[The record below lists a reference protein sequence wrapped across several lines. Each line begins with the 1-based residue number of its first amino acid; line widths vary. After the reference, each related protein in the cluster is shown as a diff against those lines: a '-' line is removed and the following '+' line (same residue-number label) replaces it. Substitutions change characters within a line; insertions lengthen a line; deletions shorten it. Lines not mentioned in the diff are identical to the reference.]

1 MSDFWS
7 YYVVILIAINI
18 IGATWLLWATSK
30 KRSSSD
36 TQSSTETTGH
46 VWDGDL
52 TEYNKPLPRWWIILF
67 YLTIIFAIAYLIY
80 YPSTDKFQGMGNWSS
95 ATEHNAD
102 KAKADVKLQTLFARF
117 DGKGIDVIAQDPAA
131 LTTGGQI
138 FANNCATC
146 HGSDAGGAKG
156 FPNLSDNIWK
166 FDGSPEGIVTTINGG
181 VNVEGGRAGVMP
193 PLAAVLG
200 SEQAVTETAVYVQSL
215 SGMKVDESLASA
227 GGKIYAG
234 VCAACHGADGKGNAA
249 LGAPNL
255 TDNDWMYGS
264 TLEDIKY
271 GINNGRAGQMPAH
284 LPLIGETQVRLAAA
298 YVYSLS
304 QTNKP

>member
-1 MSDFWS
+1 MTNFWS
-7 YYVVILIAINI
+7 NYVLIIVAINI
-18 IGATWLLWATSK
+18 VGITWLLWFTSK
-30 KRSSSD
+30 KRHSND

-67 YLTIIFAIAYLIY
+67 YITIVFAIAYLIY
-80 YPSTDKFQGMGNWSS
+80 YPSTDKLQGMGNWSS
-95 ATEHNAD
+95 ASQHDAD
-102 KAKADVKLQTLFARF
+102 KAKADEKLQALYARF
-117 DGKGIDVIAQDPAA
+117 EGQGIDVIAKDSAA
-131 LTTGGQI
+131 LNTGKQI

-146 HGSDAGGAKG
+146 HGSDAAGAKG

-166 FDGSPEGIVTTINGG
+166 FDGTPDGIVTTIKGG
-181 VNVEGGRAGVMP
+181 VNVANGRTSVMP
-193 PLAAVLG
+193 ALASVLG

-215 SGMKVDESLASA
+215 SGMKVDDSLASA
-227 GGKIYAG
+227 GGKLYAG
-234 VCAACHGADGKGNAA
+234 VCAACHGADGKGMQA

-255 TDNDWMYGS
+255 TDKDWMYGS

-271 GINNGRAGQMPAH
+271 SINNGRAGQMPAH
-284 LPLIGETQVRLAAA
+284 LPLIGETEINLVAA

-304 QTNKP
+304 QSAK